1 MTPKNQKTE
10 YWYVNSVRKES
21 LESFID
27 RNFKEGWFA
36 HQVIPVNGS
45 IHLGAAYIIFYKF

>member
-21 LESFID
+21 LDSFID

-45 IHLGAAYIIFYKF
+45 IHLEAAYIVFYKF